1 MSRRQAGAD
10 YYGINRQDA
19 AIQQWKG
26 LNQGGLNPVKHM
38 DIEDFGMAYDYM
50 MGRILRMID
59 AMLDVFPQMEGNAVK
74 EGYFFQ
80 FLNEYELYDWR
91 NMFARWIFKQD
102 DNLVWPLIRDEH
114 GLTQM
119 RVRAHVWMEDIINQ
133 RNKYRMDDPF

>member
-1 MSRRQAGAD
+1 
-10 YYGINRQDA
+10 
-19 AIQQWKG
+19 
-26 LNQGGLNPVKHM
+26 M